1 MAYREV
7 TMIEVKEVLRQWLS
21 GLSRKAMVRWVGLDR
36 NTIRR
41 YLQVAQQ
48 CGLHAADGV
57 DALTDEKLSEV
68 LAALG
73 AGPGRPH
80 GEGWAIC
87 ERHREKIAGFI
98 KDRIRLTKARKLLL
112 RQGIDV
118 SYPTLHRF
126 AISELGFGKRRLTIP
141 VADCGPG
148 EELQLD
154 TGRMGLLEPGEDGK
168 RRRFKAFIFT
178 SVLTRHRFV
187 YPVFTEQTAD
197 AIEACEVAWEYF
209 GGIFRVIIPDNTKA
223 IVNIPDPLDPV
234 INIAFQEYSQHR
246 GFFIDPARVRAP
258 QDKGRIERPFAFI
271 ENNFYPGRTFADLAD
286 LNRQMEAWCEKVN
299 ARGRRHLGGAA
310 PVTLFRSEKPYLLPL
325 PVYVPE
331 VYALHPRVVD
341 LEGMV
346 NLHNNRYSVPED
358 LIGRQVE
365 VRETKEKVTILSGHA
380 VAACHDRME
389 DGAGRRCVLPE
400 HRYKGRAHRKG
411 DLLPP
416 LPEEKILL
424 GQGGEL
430 GVLAKAL
437 REKCGRSATRALRH
451 LHRMYLD
458 YPGDALKKA
467 ATMAL
472 AHGLFDTQRI
482 ERMVLR
488 SIAGEFFQLPLPPEP
503 GKEEDPGGHG
513 EKKTGEDDGDP

>member
-21 GLSRKAMVRWVGLDR
+21 GFSRKTMARWVGLDR

-41 YLQVAQQ
+41 YLLVAQQ

-57 DALTDEKLSEV
+57 DALTDEKLSEI

-87 ERHREKIAGFI
+87 EKHREKIAGFI
-98 KDRIRLTKARKLLL
+98 KDRIRLTKGRKLLL

-168 RRRFKAFIFT
+168 RRHFKAFIFT

-187 YPVFTEQTAD
+187 YPVFTEQTVD

-223 IVNIPDPLDPV
+223 IVNIPDPLDPG
-234 INIAFQEYSQHR
+234 INITFQEYSQRR
-246 GFFIDPARVRAP
+246 GFFIDPARIRAP
-258 QDKGRIERPFAFI
+258 QDKGRVER
-271 ENNFYPGRTFADLAD
+271 
-286 LNRQMEAWCEKVN
+286 
-299 ARGRRHLGGAA
+299 
-310 PVTLFRSEKPYLLPL
+310 
-325 PVYVPE
+325 
-331 VYALHPRVVD
+331 
-341 LEGMV
+341 
-346 NLHNNRYSVPED
+346 
-358 LIGRQVE
+358 
-365 VRETKEKVTILSGHA
+365 A
-380 VAACHDRME
+380 V
-389 DGAGRRCVLPE
+389 
-400 HRYKGRAHRKG
+400 
-411 DLLPP
+411 
-416 LPEEKILL
+416 
-424 GQGGEL
+424 
-430 GVLAKAL
+430 
-437 REKCGRSATRALRH
+437 
-451 LHRMYLD
+451 
-458 YPGDALKKA
+458 
-467 ATMAL
+467 
-472 AHGLFDTQRI
+472 
-482 ERMVLR
+482 
-488 SIAGEFFQLPLPPEP
+488 
-503 GKEEDPGGHG
+503 
-513 EKKTGEDDGDP
+513 